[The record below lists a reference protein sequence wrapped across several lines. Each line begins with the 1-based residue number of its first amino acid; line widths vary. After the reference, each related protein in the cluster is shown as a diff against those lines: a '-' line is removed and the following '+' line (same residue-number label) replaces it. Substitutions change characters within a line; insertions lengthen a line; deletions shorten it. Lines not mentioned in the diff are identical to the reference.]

1 MKITLVLTGK
11 TEIDY
16 ILKGL
21 KSILKES
28 KGMSVLKWFRI
39 PDIKNAK
46 NLTIEQY
53 KQKEA
58 ENQVK
63 YLQNSD
69 LIILLDEFGKEYTS
83 VEFAKLY

>member
-11 TEIDY
+11 TEVDY
-16 ILKGL
+16 VQQG
-21 KSILKES
+21 SEEYS
-28 KGMSVLKWFRI
+28 KRIKRYNSFEIVSV

-46 NLTIEQY
+46 SLSIEQY

-63 YLQNSD
+63 YLQNAD

-83 VEFAKLY
+83 VEFGR